1 LSLDIRR
8 MTVSPVTL
16 VKEQDIWR
24 TDNNMSQVID
34 NSRIITGSK
43 ITNILDKP
51 DTNYMPA
58 DAMRTLPQMFET
70 RVSMT
75 PNGAAY
81 QQFDPDKNQWK
92 KYTWEDTG
100 KAVNAWRQTL
110 ATENLD
116 PGDRVGIRRGNG
128 FNWVLFDQ
136 AALSLGL
143 VVVPLYV
150 DDRAD
155 NVAYIVENS
164 DIKLLYLQESEQ
176 WQSMSNNL
184 SQLTKIIRVI
194 IEEGE
199 DTRTLSLEDNR
210 VVALDDWL
218 QTKKEN
224 PTLPDIDP
232 ADLATIVY
240 TSGTTGKPKGVML
253 THNNLTSNSRAG
265 VNHIGCFE
273 TDRMISFLPLS
284 HTFERTVGYYV
295 QIMVGCE
302 VVYARSILDLGED
315 LQNKKPTILISV
327 PRIYER
333 VYGKIKA
340 QLEEGPDIKRK
351 LFDKTVDVGWARFE
365 HSQGRAKWQPKLL
378 LWPILNKIV
387 ASKVRAKMGGRLRL
401 ALSGG
406 APLPPSI
413 SRIFIALDIMVLQGY
428 GLTESSP
435 IIAASSLEFN
445 QPSSIGMPLQGVEVY
460 IGENDELLAR
470 GPNIMKGYWKNSEA
484 TAEAIDADGWLHTED
499 KAKLEDGYLYII
511 GRLKEIIVLANGE
524 KVPPA
529 DMEVAIAEDALFEQS
544 LVIGEQKPCLTALVV
559 LNPSIWEETK
569 KQNNGDFD
577 NLNSPA
583 VEKFLLER
591 ISTQIHAF
599 PGYAKIK
606 RVKAMLDPWTV
617 ENELATPTMK
627 LRRIRIEERFSS
639 EINDMY
645 QGKI

>member
-1 LSLDIRR
+1 
-8 MTVSPVTL
+8 MTQIIDS
-16 VKEQDIWR
+16 
-24 TDNNMSQVID
+24 SQ
-34 NSRIITGSK
+34 IITGSR
-43 ITNILDKP
+43 ITNILDSS
-51 DTNYMPA
+51 DTNYMSA
-58 DAMRTLPQMFET
+58 DAMRTLPQMFQT

-75 PNGAAY
+75 PDRAAY
-81 QQFDPDKNQWK
+81 QQFDAARNQWI
-92 KYTWEDTG
+92 KYSWADTA
-100 KAVNAWRQTL
+100 KAVAAWQQTL
-110 ATENLD
+110 ATENLN

-155 NVAYIVENS
+155 NVAYIIEDS

-176 WQSMSNNL
+176 WGCMAGNL
-184 SQLTKIIRVI
+184 GQLTQIVRVV
-194 IEEGE
+194 IETGE

-210 VVALDDWL
+210 VVALGDWL
-218 QTKKEN
+218 QTKTN
-224 PTLPDIDP
+224 NLSLPDIN
-232 ADLATIVY
+232 ASDLATIAY

-302 VVYARSILDLGED
+302 VVYARSINDLGED

-340 QLEEGPDIKRK
+340 QLEEGPDIKKK
-351 LFDKTVDVGWARFE
+351 LFEKTVDVGWARFE

-413 SRIFIALDIMVLQGY
+413 SKIFIALDIMVLQGY

-435 IIAASSLEFN
+435 IISASTLEFN

-470 GPNIMKGYWKNSEA
+470 GPNIMKGYWKNPEA
-484 TAEAIDADGWLHTED
+484 TAAVLDAEGWLHTGD
-499 KAKLEDGYLYII
+499 KAKQEDGYLYII

-559 LNPSIWEETK
+559 LNPSIWEEIK
-569 KQNNGDFD
+569 KQHKREFD
-577 NLNSPA
+577 NLGSAP

-627 LRRIRIEERFSS
+627 LRRTRIEDRFAT
-639 EINDMY
+639 EIKDMY
-645 QGKI
+645 QRRI